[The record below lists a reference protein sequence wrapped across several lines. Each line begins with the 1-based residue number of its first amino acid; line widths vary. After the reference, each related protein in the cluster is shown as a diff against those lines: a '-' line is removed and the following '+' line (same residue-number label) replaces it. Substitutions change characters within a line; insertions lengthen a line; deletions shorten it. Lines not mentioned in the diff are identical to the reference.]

1 LEEQEERHKNLN
13 NEWMKNQTQ
22 LIKIQ
27 EAKTDEIDSL
37 KEIKNKKLV
46 LDSKK
51 RRIENQ
57 VETQEKE
64 IKELKQ
70 KLKGLQND
78 LNRLNEAFFK
88 FKSRNTQLNQ
98 DNKFIEQDF
107 VLKLQ
112 EMEHESLDM
121 EKKAEALRV
130 DKQNILDKIVEA
142 EKQICLRERKIQ
154 LEKEMQETIDP
165 SIGQAEVEQ
174 MKKEIH
180 RMELIFTSLKK
191 QQEVLIQ
198 EMERAVSK
206 RESIKLKYS
215 TTQKAQPKPG
225 ENVGRQIELVAQTKE
240 HLMQQISGLREEE
253 DEKNRDNEEI
263 MSNIQELSGEINGFN
278 EQMEVHRPTFMDKN
292 NEEMMIAFEREF
304 VGAKMNYLD
313 ENTDG
318 DHEEV
323 DYSNDL
329 AKCRNAFDII
339 RELTAAK

>member
-1 LEEQEERHKNLN
+1 MR
-13 NEWMKNQTQ
+13 NQTH

-27 EAKTDEIDSL
+27 ENKNDEMESL

-51 RRIENQ
+51 RRIESQ

-88 FKSRNTQLNQ
+88 FKSRNSQLNQ

-112 EMEHESLDM
+112 EMEKESLDM
-121 EKKAEALRV
+121 EKKAEALRGE
-130 DKQNILDKIVEA
+130 KQTILDKIVEA
-142 EKQICLRERKIQ
+142 EKQICLWERKIQ
-154 LEKEMQETIDP
+154 LEKEMQETVDP

-198 EMERAVSK
+198 EMERAVTK
-206 RESIKLKYS
+206 RESIKIKYS
-215 TTQKAQPKPG
+215 TTTKSAPKGGPGG

-240 HLMQQISGLREEE
+240 HLMQQIGSLREDE

-263 MSNIQELSGEINGFN
+263 MGKIQEISSEIN
-278 EQMEVHRPTFMDKN
+278 T
-292 NEEMMIAFEREF
+292 
-304 VGAKMNYLD
+304 
-313 ENTDG
+313 
-318 DHEEV
+318 
-323 DYSNDL
+323 
-329 AKCRNAFDII
+329 
-339 RELTAAK
+339 